1 MHAEMH
7 CKTASCPRRP
17 GQWAGP
23 RGGGRAAECRG
34 WAHLRP
40 LSTSQFHERLLSL
53 QNTGRPRFRRGS
65 EEGGMERLCEL
76 GFVHTGSALK
86 EHFTFLKDDDI
97 SKLCDA
103 IVQDYDSLTQPKI
116 SLSAASTAKN
126 TPDRQVQPADS
137 FDDSSSIGGKS
148 VIDTHGRP
156 YAFSS

>member
-1 MHAEMH
+1 MPKCIARLQVV
-7 CKTASCPRRP
+7 P
-17 GQWAGP
+17 
-23 RGGGRAAECRG
+23 GGRANGLGRAAAAGPLNAAAGRTSGPSVPASSTKGCCRCKIPAG
-34 WAHLRP
+34 P
-40 LSTSQFHERLLSL
+40 GTEK
-53 QNTGRPRFRRGS
+53 
-65 EEGGMERLCEL
+65 GGMERLCEL
-76 GFVHTGSALK
+76 GFVHTGSVLK

-148 VIDTHGRP
+148 AMDTHGRP